1 MEGGL
6 LSMPKKMGISWY
18 GWANTRSGYG
28 IVNLEYATALNK
40 IADVSIGWERRGHI
54 APGDFGLFTDEQKE
68 LWEKP
73 YKKERVGIIKTTPQM
88 FYKNE
93 SDFRIGYTMV
103 ENTKIGENWVKLC
116 NQMDAI
122 FVPSPFLV
130 DVFKECGVTVPIR
143 NVKQGINVD
152 RYPYFER
159 KRKDKYIFGTL
170 GYQDDRKNWE
180 DLIVAF
186 CSEFDDNEP
195 VELWIKNSNPYFGHK
210 AFTDPRIKVINK
222 FYTFDEIAKFYT
234 LLDCFVFPSHAEG
247 SGLPPREAMATGLP
261 VILTDW
267 SGLSEIAHMGYSL
280 KPVAIDHPDVRGEEQ
295 PGFMARLDVREI
307 MSQMRYCFSHREDA
321 IKKGRM
327 ASEFIHKKFNWS
339 ACAVDLLQK
348 VKEVSGE

>member
-1 MEGGL
+1 MN
-6 LSMPKKMGISWY
+6 S
-18 GWANTRSGYG
+18 RSGYG
-28 IVNLEYATALNK
+28 IVNLEYSTALSK
-40 IADVSIGWERRGHI
+40 IADVSIGWERKEHVLGM
-54 APGDFGLFTDEQKE
+54 DFELFTSEQQA
-68 LWEKP
+68 LISKP

-103 ENTKIGENWVKLC
+103 ENTKIGEEWVRLC

-130 DVFKECGVTVPIR
+130 DVFRECGVTKPIR
-143 NVKQGINVD
+143 SVKQGVNVE

-159 KRKDKYIFGTL
+159 KKKDKYIFGTL
-170 GYQDDRKNWE
+170 GHQDDRKNWE

-210 AFTDPRIKVINK
+210 TFKDPRIKVINK

-267 SGLSEIAHMGYSL
+267 SGLSEVAHMGYPL
-280 KPVAIDHPDVRGEEQ
+280 KPISIDHPDFRGNEQ
-295 PGFMARLDVREI
+295 PGFMAKIDVREM
-307 MSQMRYCFSHREDA
+307 MSYMRYCFSHQEDA
-321 IKKGRM
+321 KVKGKM
-327 ASEFIHKKFNWS
+327 ASEYIHKEWNWD
-339 ACAVDLLQK
+339 ACAKDLLEK
-348 VKEVSGE
+348 VKEVSE